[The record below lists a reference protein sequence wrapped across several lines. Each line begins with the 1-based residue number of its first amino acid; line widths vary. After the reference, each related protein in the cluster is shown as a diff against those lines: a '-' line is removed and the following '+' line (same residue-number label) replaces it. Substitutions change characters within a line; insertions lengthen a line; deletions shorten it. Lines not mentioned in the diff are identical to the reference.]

1 MSGVDFKKIKEAI
14 EKHEAGQMTAG
25 AVLSQIMKETNKF
38 KVRNHTRLSTRPL
51 EVRMGCARAVAGS
64 KSTKKKKED

>member
-14 EKHEAGQMTAG
+14 EKHEAGQMTSG
-25 AVLSQIMKETNKF
+25 AVLAQILKETNKF
-38 KVRNHTRLSTRPL
+38 KTRNSTRLSTRPL

-64 KSTKKKKED
+64 KSTTLNK